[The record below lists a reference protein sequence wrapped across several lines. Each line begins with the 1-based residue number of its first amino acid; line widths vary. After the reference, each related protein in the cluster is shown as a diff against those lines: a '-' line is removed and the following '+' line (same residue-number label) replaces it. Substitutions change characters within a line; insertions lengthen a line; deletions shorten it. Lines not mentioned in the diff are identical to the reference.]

1 MSCDYI
7 EVQKLLHNPL
17 RMDKLAVCLFCRSS
31 DIMYNWLCPLMIK
44 LVRKKT
50 EVGHLGTVWECL
62 ECGLLY
68 SPIAVLHCVR

>member
-1 MSCDYI
+1 
-7 EVQKLLHNPL
+7 
-17 RMDKLAVCLFCRSS
+17 
-31 DIMYNWLCPLMIK
+31 MYNWLCPLMIK